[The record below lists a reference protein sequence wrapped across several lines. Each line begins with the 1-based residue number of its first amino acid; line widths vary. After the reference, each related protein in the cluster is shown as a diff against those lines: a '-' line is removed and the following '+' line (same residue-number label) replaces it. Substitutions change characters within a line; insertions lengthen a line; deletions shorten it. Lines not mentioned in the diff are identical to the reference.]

1 MFDRI
6 IRAITF
12 KTPVYKEVAE
22 DPSFTTSAWL
32 IVAVAALASQIGSR
46 AAQLTYGRV
55 GSFFLGVLL
64 GTALAIGGFALSC
77 FLVSWLAKQLF
88 SIDLPFEKVVR
99 ALGLAYVFNVIGILS
114 IVAAFGFALLCVT
127 SPISLIVGI
136 AGLVATL
143 FALKEITGLE
153 WGQTVVLAVV
163 VALVSIVIGIIVG
176 AIFAVPSIATMY

>member
-1 MFDRI
+1 MFERI

-32 IVAVAALASQIGSR
+32 IVAVAALANQIGGR

-55 GSFFLGVLL
+55 GSFFFGVLF
-64 GTALAIGGFALSC
+64 GTALAIGGFAVSC

-99 ALGLAYVFNVIGILS
+99 ALGLAYVFNIIGILS
-114 IVAAFGFALLCVT
+114 IVAAFGVALLCIT
-127 SPISLIVGI
+127 GPITLIVGI
-136 AGLVATL
+136 AGLIATL
-143 FALKEITGLE
+143 FALKEVTSLE

-163 VALVSIVIGIIVG
+163 VAIVSIVINLIVG
-176 AIFAVPSIATMY
+176 AIFVVPAVATLY